1 MADSTITI
9 DQELM
14 LLCPECGYE
23 YTRVNGVRVAAH
35 DEGREPN
42 AITVD
47 AVTGQVITHADT
59 PVPVGLKTDTGRRH
73 RVALMTECEN
83 GHSFAI
89 VFTAHQGKT
98 YVETVMD
105 FDLPV

>member
-1 MADSTITI
+1 MAEKTITI
-9 DQELM
+9 DQELL

-23 YTRVNGVRVAAH
+23 YTRVDGARVAAH
-35 DEGREPN
+35 DGEREPN

-47 AVTGQVITHADT
+47 AVTGQVVTHADT
-59 PVPVGLKTDTGRRH
+59 YVPEGVKSDTGRRH
-73 RVALMTECEN
+73 RIALMSECEN

-98 YVETVMD
+98 YVEAVMD
-105 FDLPV
+105 FD

>member
-1 MADSTITI
+1 MTDKTITI
-9 DQELM
+9 DEELL

-23 YTRVNGVRVAAH
+23 YTRVDGVRVAAL
-35 DEGREPN
+35 DGDREPN

-59 PVPVGLKTDTGRRH
+59 FVPAGLKAGTGRRH
-73 RVALMTECEN
+73 RIALMSECEN

-89 VFTAHQGKT
+89 VLTAHQGKT

-105 FDLPV
+105 FD